1 MNRQTGV
8 PRESTRAGDK
18 ITRRFSTH
26 EPSANGMYLFLRSLW
41 FVRNAVALRCSPN
54 NYITRARHE
63 RKETPKQEELGC
75 SADSQNTISRL
86 EERSRRSRA
95 RKRYTFPFS
104 ACKPVFHTQTNILPP
119 QKQKLQDPPPIP
131 QRARRPQI
139 PRRSRPHPRLN
150 RSRLVHRARL
160 RARLRRRA
168 RQMGEPR
175 PRRPRSRRRHRRLL

>member
-1 MNRQTGV
+1 LCIFAYTFTGFFKTVRGKYLNMAFNNRKFSMNRQTGV

-95 RKRYTFPFS
+95 RKPYTFPFS
-104 ACKPVFHTQTNILPP
+104 ASISVFHT
-119 QKQKLQDPPPIP
+119 
-131 QRARRPQI
+131 
-139 PRRSRPHPRLN
+139 
-150 RSRLVHRARL
+150 
-160 RARLRRRA
+160 
-168 RQMGEPR
+168 
-175 PRRPRSRRRHRRLL
+175 